1 MSGSHEPIFE
11 QPAAQVIPL
20 ADFDEVGALFSN
32 WQGRFEQISSG
43 RFEGVLRV
51 VQGGLVRTIEIKANQ
66 RLSLRGHDASDMFSI
81 FPVTA
86 GNCGSLWE
94 GRRLSPGH
102 LVLDD
107 ADGEANHFTARRTV
121 YQGAFVHTDTLL
133 EAARSLLATDAVALP
148 RHWTAHSPPP
158 ESFARLCQHIASLL
172 NQGVTDPTLL
182 GTPEGDR
189 LEQECV
195 RAIIAAMF
203 AAATPQPDLPLAA
216 RSHMFRRAEEFMRA
230 HLSDPVGAI
239 DLCRELGVSDRN
251 LRRTFRER
259 VGLGPM
265 AYFKYLR
272 LNAVRSRLRADP
284 AAVIADAAGALGFH
298 HAGNFAADYRR
309 LFRELPSDT
318 LRGAWG
324 RRLPPS
330 TDVSCSS

>member
-1 MSGSHEPIFE
+1 MIRSPEPSSE
-11 QPAAQVIPL
+11 PPAACVLPL
-20 ADFDEVGALFSN
+20 VDFGEVGSLFAN

-43 RFEGVLRV
+43 RFEGTLRV
-51 VQGGLVRTIEIKANQ
+51 VQGGLVRLIGIATNQ
-66 RLSLRGHDASDMFSI
+66 RLSLRGNDASDMFSI

-94 GRRLSPGH
+94 GHRLSPGH

-107 ADGEANHFTARRTV
+107 ADGEANHFTARRTD
-121 YQGAFVHTDTLL
+121 YQGAFVRTGNLL
-133 EAARSLLATDAVALP
+133 EAGQSLLAREEVALP
-148 RHWTAHSPPP
+148 RHWTVHSPPP
-158 ESFARLCQHIASLL
+158 ERFARLCHQFACLL
-172 NQGVTDPTLL
+172 TQGVTDPALL

-195 RAIIAAMF
+195 RAIVDAMF
-203 AAATPQPDLPLAA
+203 SPAAPHPVLPLPA
-216 RSHMFRRAEEFMRA
+216 RSQLFRRAEDYMQA
-230 HLSDPVGAI
+230 HLGDSIGAI

-284 AAVIADAAGALGFH
+284 FVAIADVAKMFGFH

-309 LFRELPSDT
+309 LFGERPSET
-318 LRGAWG
+318 P
-324 RRLPPS
+324 RRIS
-330 TDVSCSS
+330 DGVTGTRT

>member
-1 MSGSHEPIFE
+1 MSGSHEQIVE
-11 QPAAQVIPL
+11 QPAAQVVPL
-20 ADFDEVGALFSN
+20 ADFEEVGALFSN

-51 VQGGLVRTIEIKANQ
+51 AQGRLVRAIEIKANQ
-66 RLSLRGHDASDMFSI
+66 RLSLRGYDASDMFSI

-102 LVLDD
+102 LVLDA
-107 ADGEANHFTARRTV
+107 ADGEANHFTARRTD
-121 YQGAFVHTDTLL
+121 YQGAFVRTDTLL

-148 RHWTAHSPPP
+148 RHWTAHWPPP
-158 ESFARLCQHIASLL
+158 ESFAGLCQHIASLL

-203 AAATPQPDLPLAA
+203 SGATFSAATPQPDLPLAT
-216 RSHMFRRAEEFMRA
+216 RSRIFRRAEEFMRA
-230 HLSDPVGAI
+230 HLGDSVGAI

-259 VGLGPM
+259 VGVGPM
-265 AYFKYLR
+265 VYFKYLR

-284 AAVIADAAGALGFH
+284 AAVIADVAGALGFH

-309 LFRELPSDT
+309 LFRERPSDT
-318 LRGAWG
+318 LRDA
-324 RRLPPS
+324 
-330 TDVSCSS
+330 